1 MALAP
6 EDPRLAFLNSLDLP
20 ACRIEFSQAP
30 IVLVCGGTVAPLK
43 PSPDAPD
50 PPVASLRD
58 AITRHHTK
66 FELFRPEQIQ
76 DWHGDAVFKDLV
88 GFERALA
95 GICTL
100 IVIILESPGSMV
112 ELGAFSQLPEL
123 ADKCIVICSNSF
135 DDQTSFINLGIL
147 RFLSTKNNSR
157 VKNYPWDID
166 RPLEIEEF
174 IVEDVVADIGEELAR
189 LPKSASLRFDHDG
202 HCVVML
208 VELLRLFTALKES
221 ELLEYLAVC
230 GYKIS
235 NDELKER
242 LFLLKSFNIVRTQKY
257 SDAAFYMIG
266 SEPFHK
272 MRLASLD
279 KAKTA
284 DSVRINAMCLELYA
298 GDARHKNRHRAIAKS
313 LTRGVT

>member
-1 MALAP
+1 MALVP
-6 EDPRLAFLNSLDLP
+6 EDPRLAFLKSLDLP

-30 IVLVCGGTVAPLK
+30 IVLVCGGSVAPLK
-43 PSPDAPD
+43 ASPDDPD

-58 AITRHHTK
+58 AITRYYTK

-135 DDQTSFINLGIL
+135 DDQISFINLGIL
-147 RFLSTKNNSR
+147 RFLSAKNSSR
-157 VKNYPWDID
+157 VKNYPWNID
-166 RPLEIEEF
+166 RPQDIENF
-174 IVEDVVADIGEELAR
+174 IVGDVVADIGEELVK
-189 LPKSASLRFDHDG
+189 LPKSAIIKFDHDG

-221 ELLEYLAVC
+221 ELLEYLELC
-230 GYKIS
+230 GYTIS
-235 NDELKER
+235 NDALKEK

-257 SDAAFYMIG
+257 SDASFYMMG
-266 SEPFHK
+266 DKPFHK
-272 MRLASLD
+272 MRLVSLD
-279 KAKTA
+279 KTKTA
-284 DSVRINAMCLELYA
+284 DSVRINAMCLEFYA
-298 GDARHKNRHRAIAKS
+298 KEARQKNRHRAITK
-313 LTRGVT
+313 LLKGGVT